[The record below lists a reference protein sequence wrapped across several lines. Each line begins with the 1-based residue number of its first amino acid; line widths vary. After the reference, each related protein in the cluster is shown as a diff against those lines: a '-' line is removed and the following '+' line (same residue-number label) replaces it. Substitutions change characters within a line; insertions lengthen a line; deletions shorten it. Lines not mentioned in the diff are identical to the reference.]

1 MASAT
6 LMNRF
11 AKSVNKMGSG
21 PFGSPIVAVVR
32 VETIVE
38 VISDMGY
45 DPASTLKSITCVISS
60 HDCNTSLALISR
72 TRNTADIKRDV
83 LGVVMPK
90 I

>member
-45 DPASTLKSITCVISS
+45 L
-60 HDCNTSLALISR
+60 TSLEPDSIDDMVSIPIPTIATLFWRLSLEREIQL
-72 TRNTADIKRDV
+72 TKRDV
-83 LGVVMPK
+83 LGL
-90 I
+90 

>member
-11 AKSVNKMGSG
+11 AKSVNRIGSG

-38 VISDMGY
+38 VIS
-45 DPASTLKSITCVISS
+45 V
-60 HDCNTSLALISR
+60 TSLPLEIDDMRCQFPRLQHFFGAYLSNEEYR
-72 TRNTADIKRDV
+72 
-83 LGVVMPK
+83 
-90 I
+90 

>member
-38 VISDMGY
+38 VMSTISLRLSEID
-45 DPASTLKSITCVISS
+45 
-60 HDCNTSLALISR
+60 
-72 TRNTADIKRDV
+72 DV
-83 LGVVMPK
+83 RCQFPRLQHFFGAYLSNEK
-90 I
+90 YG